1 MDVGAVKEYRL
12 LSSNFGGGWQKCVW
26 PQSAAVA
33 CDDVDLAHLGKCP
46 IDDLPNGFAIGYVQR
61 RHPKTV
67 AISRP
72 KVVKGAFLAKGYRL
86 IIPHPMS
93 AEATRA
99 LRLAIRKSKS
109 ELEKASRTV
118 REKRQSGS

>member
-1 MDVGAVKEYRL
+1 MVMKNLRAL
-12 LSSNFGGGWQKCVW
+12 LA
-26 PQSAAVA
+26 SAAVA

-93 AEATRA
+93 AEAA
-99 LRLAIRKSKS
+99 LGLCGWPS
-109 ELEKASRTV
+109 ENPSQNW
-118 REKRQSGS
+118 KRRQEL